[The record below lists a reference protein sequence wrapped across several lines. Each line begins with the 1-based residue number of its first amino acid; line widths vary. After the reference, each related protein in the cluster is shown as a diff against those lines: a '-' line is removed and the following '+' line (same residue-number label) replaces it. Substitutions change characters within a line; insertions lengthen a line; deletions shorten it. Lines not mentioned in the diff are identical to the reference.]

1 MEPADRFYQLLAE
14 LRRGVGGPRC
24 LGECTG
30 RMRWP
35 ERGVYFFFEPGEG
48 RSDFTTAR
56 VVRVGT
62 HAVSRGSRTTLW
74 SRLRAHRG
82 NANGAGHHRGSI
94 FRLHVG
100 AASIRKSGDSLV
112 FQSWGKG
119 SSASPQIRASEAL
132 LEKMVSEHIGK
143 MSVLWISVED
153 EAGPES
159 DRAYLE
165 RNAIALLTGADSP
178 SKNWLGSHSVREEI
192 RESGLWNLDHVGGR
206 CDPGLFDALERSVA
220 NTIQLHRT
228 V

>member
-1 MEPADRFYQLLAE
+1 MERVARFYQLLAE

-24 LGECTG
+24 LGGCTG
-30 RMRWP
+30 RMKWP
-35 ERGVYFFFEPGEG
+35 ERGLYFFFEPGEM
-48 RSDFTTAR
+48 RPDFTTAR

-82 NANGAGHHRGSI
+82 TTNGTGNHRGSI

-100 AASIRKSGDSLV
+100 AALIRKSADHVV
-112 FQSWGKG
+112 FPSWGKG
-119 SSASPQIRASEAL
+119 ASASRQIRAGEAP

-153 EAGPES
+153 EAGPAS

-192 RESGLWNLDHVGGR
+192 RESGLWNLDHVGGH

-220 NTIQLHRT
+220 NTIQLHGT